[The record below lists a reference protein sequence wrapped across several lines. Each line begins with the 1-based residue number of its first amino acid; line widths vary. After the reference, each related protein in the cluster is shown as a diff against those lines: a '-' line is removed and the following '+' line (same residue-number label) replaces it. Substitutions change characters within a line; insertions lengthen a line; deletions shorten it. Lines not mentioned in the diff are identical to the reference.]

1 MTAPSMSRGVGVQ
14 HRQVIPG
21 RCSSAAGFFRKAYP
35 AQRLHRS
42 AAAQRHRGTRYLIV
56 NLPHWQV
63 ALMSLHHH
71 VLIPCDCLTSG
82 RTLVTAK
89 ASSTSKVIKAKEP
102 APQAENAT
110 LALTEE
116 EPAETPGRVDS
127 GILEGGVTVALL
139 DKDKD
144 VEETGISSPEDY
156 WTPIRPPPGKGEY
169 TDQYGTLSPV
179 PQHDGTD
186 CLKTDDTLWTHA
198 EHFKV
203 TTTVFDASVQTF
215 C

>member
-1 MTAPSMSRGVGVQ
+1 MFQRCWVFPEGLPSTAVAPVGS
-14 HRQVIPG
+14 
-21 RCSSAAGFFRKAYP
+21 SSASQRYAVLDCKLTALAG
-35 AQRLHRS
+35 S
-42 AAAQRHRGTRYLIV
+42 SDV
-56 NLPHWQV
+56 
-63 ALMSLHHH
+63 LHHH

-89 ASSTSKVIKAKEP
+89 ASSTSKVTKAKEP
-102 APQAENAT
+102 APQAENPT